1 MNKKVLIVDDETS
14 VRLLLEEAIES
25 LEAEEVEILIAKNG
39 EEALKIIQTE
49 KPKLVFLD
57 VIMPKMSGIEV
68 CNTVKNQLE
77 MPDVYI
83 IMLTA
88 NGQEVDK
95 QQGCEAGADLYM
107 TKPFRAKNVLKISR
121 EVLGLSAVSE

>member
-1 MNKKVLIVDDETS
+1 MKNKVLIVDDEAS

-25 LEAEEVEILIAKNG
+25 LEKENIEILMAKNG
-39 EEALKIIQTE
+39 VEALEIIQTE

-57 VIMPKMSGIEV
+57 VIMPKMTGIEV
-68 CNTVKNQLE
+68 CNTVKNQLKI
-77 MPDVYI
+77 PDIYI

-95 QQGCEAGADLYM
+95 QQGSDVGADLYM
-107 TKPFRAKNVLKISR
+107 TKPFRAKNVLKISQ
-121 EVLGLSAVSE
+121 EVLGLSVASE

>member
-1 MNKKVLIVDDETS
+1 MNNKVLIVDDETS
-14 VRLLLEEAIES
+14 VRLLLEEALES
-25 LEAEEVEILIAKNG
+25 LEEEKIEILIAKNG

-68 CNTVKNQLE
+68 CDTVKNKLE

-107 TKPFRAKNVLKISR
+107 TKPFRSRNVLKISR
-121 EVLGLSAVSE
+121 EVLGLSAISE